1 MRPGLKKKLFLIFKA
16 AVIICSYGYVAYR
29 LYFDEQLRSTLFNAS
44 FGTQHILW
52 LILAIALMP
61 LNWGLETFKWKYLL
75 KNTEKIRFINA
86 FASIFAGISVAVF
99 TPNRTGE
106 YFGRI
111 WILRQRNRIAGVS
124 LSIAGSFAQ
133 TAITLLAGTIA
144 GWLWIS
150 GNYKDQLTSTQQVIF
165 ATIFMII
172 GVLCYTQLPFI
183 AKKASKFWKHKYF
196 LQFTGALQKLNSGIL
211 LSTLGISALRYIT
224 FTIQFILLLN
234 YFNTGLTFTEASLS
248 IALLYS
254 AMLLIPTI
262 TAAEPGVRSSLSL
275 IIFGVFSTNEAGIL
289 SASLTLW
296 FINLAV
302 PALIGAL
309 VLAAQKLDKND

>member
-1 MRPGLKKKLFLIFKA
+1 MRPELKKRLFLIFKA
-16 AVIICSYGYVAYR
+16 IVIICSYGYVAYR
-29 LYFDEQLRSTLFNAS
+29 LYFDEQLRNTLFN
-44 FGTQHILW
+44 GNLETQNYLW

-61 LNWGLETFKWKYLL
+61 LNWGIETLKWKYLL
-75 KNTEKIRFINA
+75 RFTERVSFISA
-86 FASIFAGISVAVF
+86 FASVFAGISVAVF

-133 TAITLLAGTIA
+133 TAITLFAGTIA
-144 GWLWIS
+144 GWYWIS
-150 GNYKDQLTSTQQVIF
+150 VNYESQLTSQQQVVF
-165 ATIFMII
+165 ATIIVII
-172 GVLCYTQLPFI
+172 GVLFYLNIPFV
-183 AKKASKFWKHKYF
+183 AKKATKYWKNKYF
-196 LQFTGALQKLNSGIL
+196 LQFVGGLQKLNPRIL
-211 LSTLGISALRYIT
+211 SSALAISALRYFT
-224 FTIQFILLLN
+224 FTLQFILLLI
-234 YFNTGLTFTEASLS
+234 YFDAGLTLIEASLS

-262 TAAEPGVRSSLSL
+262 TVAEPGIRSSLSL

-296 FINLAV
+296 LINLAA